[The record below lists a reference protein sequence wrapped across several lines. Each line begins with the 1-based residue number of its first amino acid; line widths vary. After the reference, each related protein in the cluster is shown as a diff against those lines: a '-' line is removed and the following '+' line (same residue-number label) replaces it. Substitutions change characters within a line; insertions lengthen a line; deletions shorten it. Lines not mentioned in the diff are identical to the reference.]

1 MRKTILLD
9 GARHELVVRTSGST
23 FHVDAGGTTI
33 EGTRRWDGAR
43 LALELAGDGRR
54 IEAQV
59 TRGAGGRIELWLDSE
74 RPLRASPGPR
84 CAGRRRPARAR
95 AARRPSDAC
104 PRSWCR
110 RRRRGTCR
118 RRRARRARG
127 ALRRGGSSCAR
138 ASPPRPGGNRRAMST
153 GSPHRDLRGPPRY
166 RSPACPRAW
175 RKARAAARS
184 ASDPRLLAAA
194 GLAAL
199 EGAVATRGDA
209 GANGNG
215 ADHEG
220 PGSAGPWTALAGFR
234 LGEED

>member
-1 MRKTILLD
+1 MRVD
-9 GARHELVVRTSGST
+9 SGVRAG
-23 FHVDAGGTTI
+23 DAIGLYFDPMIAKITAWGPDRATAY
-33 EGTRRWDGAR
+33 AR
-43 LALELAGDGRR
+43 LGGALAETEVAGVVTNLRFLRALVAHPDVLAGDTKTML
-54 IEAQV
+54 IESAI
-59 TRGAGGRIELWLDSE
+59 A
-74 RPLRASPGPR
+74 P
-84 CAGRRRPARAR
+84 
-95 AARRPSDAC
+95 
-104 PRSWCR
+104 
-110 RRRRGTCR
+110 
-118 RRRARRARG
+118 
-127 ALRRGGSSCAR
+127 
-138 ASPPRPGGNRRAMST
+138 
-153 GSPHRDLRGPPRY
+153 
-166 RSPACPRAW
+166 AW